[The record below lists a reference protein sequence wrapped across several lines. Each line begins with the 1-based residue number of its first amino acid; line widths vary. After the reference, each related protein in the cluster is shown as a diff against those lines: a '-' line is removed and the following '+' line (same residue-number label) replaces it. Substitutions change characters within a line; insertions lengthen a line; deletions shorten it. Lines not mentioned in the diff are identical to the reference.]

1 MCVSA
6 VGGESLCLRVKA
18 VLGLVVACGCGSCL
32 QPCLGGEGRE
42 FSSVR
47 GLSLSFAAMA
57 VCGVSGALGGD
68 SGLWGGGWASQV

>member
-6 VGGESLCLRVKA
+6 VGGESLCLRVRA

-42 FSSVR
+42 FVSVE
-47 GLSLSFAAMA
+47 GLSLAGMA
-57 VCGVSGALGGD
+57 VCGISGALGGD
-68 SGLWGGGWASQV
+68 SGLWGGGSAAQV